1 MHVNELQIEK
11 HVKHILEKE
20 NKQKNDTNTFLLT
33 FKFITK
39 QKQISP
45 LPRPLNMGRFHQMR
59 NANAKSKWDTTAH
72 QSLYPHLVNN
82 ILAKNKKR
90 TKNLKKVSNFLY
102 LDMRM

>member
-1 MHVNELQIEK
+1 MPKTCPRPSPPALRTAKNLSRDKKNTRRKLFMHVNELQIEK

-45 LPRPLNMGRFHQMR
+45 LPRPLNMGRFHQLGWVC
-59 NANAKSKWDTTAH
+59 KCEK
-72 QSLYPHLVNN
+72 
-82 ILAKNKKR
+82 
-90 TKNLKKVSNFLY
+90 
-102 LDMRM
+102 